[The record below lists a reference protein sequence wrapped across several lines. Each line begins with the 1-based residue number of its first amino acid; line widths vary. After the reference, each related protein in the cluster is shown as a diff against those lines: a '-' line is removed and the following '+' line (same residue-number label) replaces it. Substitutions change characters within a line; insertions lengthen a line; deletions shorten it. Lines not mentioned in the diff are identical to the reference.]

1 MKGDFPVMRLFGQRL
16 QGNPMRNAVLYFS
29 LSLGLPST
37 LFPASGQADPI
48 NTQTHVVRQGE
59 TLWSIA
65 KQRLNSSSNWTQI
78 QKFNAI
84 DTPRNLQVGTE
95 LNIPPQAQAF
105 PVKVLYLQGQA
116 WLIVKGQSEQS
127 LATGMTL
134 EVGQSVRTGD
144 ASFVTLRFADGVLS
158 VLPPRSHVRLS
169 QDRRHGTPQ
178 IILQDG
184 EVESYVPKRPTQYN
198 SFEVTTP
205 QGVLGVRGTHFR
217 VRINNPQSS
226 LVEVLDGRVVT
237 LSSLSP
243 SRKEVT
249 IEHNQGLVLSSKGG
263 LHVKALLKAP
273 QDAKHELSAPENP
286 DWRIYIQAIPGAAAY
301 FAQISRSA
309 DFLNIEQ
316 DQLSPR
322 PEFNFKGLEDAFY
335 YVRIVAIDAQGLR
348 GEPASFLLLH
358 RVANGAMAVRNNIHS
373 AHINWAAPS
382 HANTLRYRLQIA
394 DNANFNSPLIDQH
407 DIEGTSITIK
417 DLPPGTLYWRVES
430 EPEQDRGQPALSLG
444 SGILQ

>member
-1 MKGDFPVMRLFGQRL
+1 
-16 QGNPMRNAVLYFS
+16 MRNAVFIYFS
-29 LSLGLPST
+29 FSLGLSST
-37 LFPASGQADPI
+37 LFPVLGQADPI

-59 TLWSIA
+59 TLWNIA
-65 KQRLNSSSNWTQI
+65 KQRLNSSSNWPQI
-78 QKFNAI
+78 QKLNAI
-84 DTPRNLQVGTE
+84 DIPRNLQVGSE
-95 LNIPPQAQAF
+95 LNIPLQAQAF
-105 PVKVLYLQGQA
+105 PVKVLYLQGRA

-127 LATGMTL
+127 LAMGMTL

-144 ASFVTLRFADGVLS
+144 ASFVTLSFADGVLS
-158 VLPPRSHVRLS
+158 VLPPRSHVLLS
-169 QDRRHGTPQ
+169 RDRQHGAPQ

-217 VRINNPQSS
+217 VRINNPKSS

-243 SRKEVT
+243 SRKEVV
-249 IEHNQGLVLSSKGG
+249 IEHNQGLVFSSKGE
-263 LHVKALLKAP
+263 LHVKPLLRAP
-273 QDAKHELSAPENP
+273 QDAEHESSAPGNP
-286 DWRIYIQAIPGAAAY
+286 DWRIRTQTIPGAVAY
-301 FAQISRSA
+301 FAQVSRSA

-322 PEFNFKGLEDAFY
+322 PEFIFKGLEDAFY

-348 GEPASFLLLH
+348 GDPASFLLLH
-358 RVANGAMAVRNNIHS
+358 RVTNGAGAARNNVHS
-373 AHINWAAPS
+373 THFNWVAPA
-382 HANTLRYRLQIA
+382 HANTLRYHLQIA
-394 DNANFNSPLIDQH
+394 DNASFNSPLIDQH

-430 EPEQDRGQPALSLG
+430 EPEQDKEQPALSLG